1 MAWQLHYTSARH
13 GPTGRAGFQFVA
25 ETPGLPEGVRAGVTP
40 YLSYRPPPDAPLAPD
55 DSELGRFPVS
65 LLYDRVD
72 GRPLL
77 LRCRYL
83 GRDYS
88 GRYGNFFAH
97 AVVAEPEELEGL
109 RPAELWHA
117 PHWTHLPEPG
127 TEVLEALDELTPGSA
142 LDPESLAAWL
152 AGSGRD
158 GAERDGAER
167 DGAGRGDPYDLL
179 AHLVDAV
186 DDVLAR
192 GHGRVVLVA
201 DDVELIA
208 RWIAVVS
215 YSLPVAATARLSFV
229 TYTADPDGAA
239 QRLVGTTPAVW
250 AAAQH
255 RASHASAFDLRGG
268 APPGGTSR
276 FARTVAGCW
285 RGADFA
291 GLDALG
297 ELAPPGDPAR
307 EGAAAL
313 LALCRGDATVT
324 AAEEGAAAE
333 LLSRRG
339 SRLPEWVWRDLVP
352 GVPSMGLDLALA
364 LHGRARAAG
373 AADVARQCA
382 VRVADRVSDLLAEAS
397 GPAEITAAAGIAERA
412 GVRLDPAAV
421 AAAAARCARRGAA
434 ADLGAALGGCPE
446 DLRGALLDGVVAG
459 LAEAGERE
467 RAAALTPGTCDLLH
481 AHPERLRAVPA
492 VGCAVLA
499 SVGRRRPDRRVPVTG
514 ELLRLEDDARAAP
527 VDEAAAETA
536 APAVTESTTESI
548 REAVSRAL
556 AEVWAEPPSADECA
570 ALLDAHGGAM
580 ARHAPLAALPSR
592 TFTRLAFPG
601 GDGLADPAALRLAGR
616 VRDVLPGGRAGR
628 DAALVQAYGKAITA
642 GPARAA
648 RALAEIADA
657 DGATPQ
663 LAGEAFVGAARRLAR
678 RPPAFRAEL
687 LAALPPPARARLG
700 ERWTAELPAR
710 ARSGR
715 APLRGGEM
723 EQRND
728 LVEVVLRLR
737 TRGASEP
744 ALEAWARAAAG
755 RWLAGRQLDTRLARS
770 PRLRAALR
778 ALLAGDEP
786 SRGGR

>member
-1 MAWQLHYTSARH
+1 MAWQLHYTSARS

-25 ETPGLPEGVRAGVTP
+25 ETPGLPDGVRAGVTP
-40 YLSYRPPPDAPLAPD
+40 YLAYRPPPDAPLSPD
-55 DSELGRFPVS
+55 DSELGLFPVS

-97 AVVAEPEELEGL
+97 AVVAEPDELEGL
-109 RPAELWHA
+109 RPAELWSA
-117 PHWTHLPEPG
+117 PHWAHLPAPETAVLDTLDDLAPG
-127 TEVLEALDELTPGSA
+127 AA

-152 AGSGRD
+152 AESGRD
-158 GAERDGAER
+158 
-167 DGAGRGDPYDLL
+167 DPYALL
-179 AHLVDAV
+179 GHLVDAV
-186 DDVLAR
+186 AGVLGQ
-192 GHGRVVLVA
+192 GHGRVVLVS

-215 YSLPVAATARLSFV
+215 YSLPVTAAARLSFV

-239 QRLVGTTPAVW
+239 QRLVGTTPAIW
-250 AAAQH
+250 AAVRH
-255 RASHASAFDLRGG
+255 RASHARAFDLREGVP
-268 APPGGTSR
+268 AGGTSR

-285 RGADFA
+285 RGPDFA

-297 ELAPPGDPAR
+297 ELAPLDDPAQ

-339 SRLPEWVWRDLVP
+339 SGIPEWVWRDLVP

-364 LHGRARAAG
+364 LHERARAAG
-373 AADVARQCA
+373 AADVARQCSL
-382 VRVADRVSDLLAEAS
+382 RVGERVSDALAEAS
-397 GPAEITAAAGIAERA
+397 GLAETTAAAGVAERA
-412 GVRLDPAAV
+412 GVELDPAEV
-421 AAAAARCARRGAA
+421 AASAARCARRGDPGLAA
-434 ADLGAALGGCPE
+434 ALAGCPAG
-446 DLRGALLDGVVAG
+446 LRDALLDGVLAG

-467 RAAALTPGTCDLLH
+467 RAAALTPGNCDLLH
-481 AHPERLRAVPA
+481 GHPERLRAVPA
-492 VGCAVLA
+492 VGGAVLA
-499 SVGRRRPDRRVPVTG
+499 SVGRRHPERRIEITG
-514 ELLRLEDDARAAP
+514 ELLRLDGDPDTALDA
-527 VDEAAAETA
+527 
-536 APAVTESTTESI
+536 
-548 REAVSRAL
+548 AL
-556 AEVWAEPPSADECA
+556 DEVWRVPPSAGECEG
-570 ALLDAHGGAM
+570 LLDAHGDAM
-580 ARHAPLAALPSR
+580 AARAPLAGLPSR

-601 GDGLADPAALRLAGR
+601 GDGLADPAALRLAER
-616 VRDVLPGGRAGR
+616 VREVLPGGRAGR
-628 DAALVQAYGKAITA
+628 DAALVQAYGTAITA

-657 DGATPQ
+657 GGATAQ
-663 LAGEAFVGAARRLAR
+663 LAGEAFVGAARRLCR

-687 LAALPPPARARLG
+687 LAALPAPVRARLG
-700 ERWTAELPAR
+700 ERWTEELPGRAR
-710 ARSGR
+710 AGR
-715 APLRGGEM
+715 APLRGGEA

-728 LVEVVLRLR
+728 LVEVVLRMK
-737 TRGASEP
+737 TRGAAEP

-755 RWLAGRQLDTRLARS
+755 RWLASRQLDVRLERS

-778 ALLAGDEP
+778 DLLAEGDS

>member
-1 MAWQLHYTSARH
+1 MAWQLHYTSARS

-25 ETPGLPEGVRAGVTP
+25 ETPGLPDGVRAGVTP
-40 YLSYRPPPDAPLAPD
+40 YLSYRPPPDAPPSPGDAELA
-55 DSELGRFPVS
+55 LFPVS

-97 AVVAEPEELEGL
+97 AVVAEPDELEGL
-109 RPAELWHA
+109 RPAELWSA
-117 PHWTHLPEPG
+117 PHWAHVPDPG
-127 TEVLEALDELTPGSA
+127 TAALEPLDELAPGAA
-142 LDPESLAAWL
+142 LDPESLAGWL
-152 AGSGRD
+152 P
-158 GAERDGAER
+158 GAAK
-167 DGAGRGDPYDLL
+167 GDPYALL

-186 DDVLAR
+186 AGVLGQ

-215 YSLPVAATARLSFV
+215 YSLPVAAAARLSFV

-250 AAAQH
+250 AAARH
-255 RASHASAFDLRGG
+255 RASHAHVFDLREG
-268 APPGGTSR
+268 APAGGTSR

-285 RGADFA
+285 RGPDFA

-297 ELAPPGDPAR
+297 ELAPLNDPAQ

-313 LALCRGDATVT
+313 LALCRGDTTVT

-339 SRLPEWVWRDLVP
+339 SAIPERVWRDLVP

-364 LHGRARAAG
+364 LHERALAAG
-373 AADVARQCA
+373 AADVARQCSLR
-382 VRVADRVSDLLAEAS
+382 VGERVAEALAAAS
-397 GPAEITAAAGIAERA
+397 GLPEVAAAAGVAERA

-421 AAAAARCARRGAA
+421 AAAAARCARLGDAG
-434 ADLGAALGGCPE
+434 LGAALAGCPAG
-446 DLRGALLDGVVAG
+446 LRDALLDGVLTG
-459 LAEAGERE
+459 LADAGERE
-467 RAAALTPGTCDLLH
+467 RAAALTPANCDLLQE
-481 AHPERLRAVPA
+481 HPERLRAVPA
-492 VGCAVLA
+492 VAGAVLA
-499 SVGRRRPDRRVPVTG
+499 SVGRRHPERRIQVTG
-514 ELLRLEDDARAAP
+514 ELLRLAGDVDA
-527 VDEAAAETA
+527 
-536 APAVTESTTESI
+536 
-548 REAVSRAL
+548 AL
-556 AEVWAEPPSADECA
+556 EEVWRVPPSAGECA
-570 ALLDAHGGAM
+570 ALLDAHGDAM
-580 ARHAPLAALPSR
+580 AARAPLAGLPSR
-592 TFTRLAFPG
+592 AFTRLAFPG
-601 GDGLADPAALRLAGR
+601 GDGLAEPAVLRLAER
-616 VRDVLPGGRAGR
+616 VREVLPGGRAGR
-628 DAALVQAYGKAITA
+628 DAALVQAYGTAITA
-642 GPARAA
+642 GAARAA
-648 RALAEIADA
+648 RALAEIA
-657 DGATPQ
+657 GSGGTTPQ

-687 LAALPPPARARLG
+687 LAALPAPVRARLG
-700 ERWTAELPAR
+700 ERWTAELPGR

-715 APLRGGEM
+715 APLRGGEA

-728 LVEVVLRLR
+728 LVEVVLRMR
-737 TRGASEP
+737 TRGAADP

-755 RWLAGRQLDTRLARS
+755 RWLAGRQLDVRLERS

-778 ALLAGDEP
+778 DLLAGGDSP
-786 SRGGR
+786 RGGR